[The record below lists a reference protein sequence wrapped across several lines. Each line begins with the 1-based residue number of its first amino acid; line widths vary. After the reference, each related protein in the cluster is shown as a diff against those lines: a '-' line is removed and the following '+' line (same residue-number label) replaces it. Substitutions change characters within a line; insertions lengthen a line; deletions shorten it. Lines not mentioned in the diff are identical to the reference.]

1 MTFICYLFE
10 QNFILKSTKAT
21 QPSSHNRPRR
31 FLHLRTLSLNLCPM
45 RLFLGYFE
53 QREDDVG
60 LDVPNVFCV
69 GYCKGKAVSHRVFNA
84 KILREAD
91 QVIW

>member
-1 MTFICYLFE
+1 
-10 QNFILKSTKAT
+10 
-21 QPSSHNRPRR
+21 
-31 FLHLRTLSLNLCPM
+31 M